1 MVLALN
7 SIKTLGRSFI
17 MKRLFLAAL
26 AVAGLSLFG
35 AASAQEFQAAV
46 VFDMGGKFDKSFN
59 QSAYDG
65 AERFKMETGVS
76 YREFEVTSP
85 TQREQAIRNMAR
97 RGSTIIVGIGFAQAA
112 AIETVAKEFPDRKFA
127 IIDMVVDLPNVRSV
141 VFREHEGSFLV
152 GMVAALASKTGKIG
166 FIGGMD
172 IPLIRNF
179 AAGYVEG
186 AKYVN
191 PDIVVYQNM
200 TGTTPAAWNDPGKGS
215 ELALSQFGRG
225 ADVVYAAAGGTGV
238 GVYQAAK
245 DSGNMAI
252 GVDSNQN
259 YLHPGT
265 MLTSM
270 IKRVDVAVFNA
281 FNDARNN
288 EWTSGIVSLGI
299 AENGVGYSIDEHNR
313 SMITAE
319 MEARVEQARQDIISG
334 KIVVQG
340 YQGT

>member
-1 MVLALN
+1 
-7 SIKTLGRSFI
+7 

-179 AAGYVEG
+179 RAGYVEG

-191 PDIVVYQNM
+191 PDIVVYENM